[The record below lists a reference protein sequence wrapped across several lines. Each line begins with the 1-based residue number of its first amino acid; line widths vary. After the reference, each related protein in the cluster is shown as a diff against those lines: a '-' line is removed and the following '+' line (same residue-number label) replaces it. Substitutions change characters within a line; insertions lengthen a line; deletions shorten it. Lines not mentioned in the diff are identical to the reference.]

1 MSKRRKQNAPSY
13 GAATI
18 ARPKGIR
25 LPSNGKFSAGL
36 PGAWDHRWH
45 VIGICLFL
53 AALVW
58 VVFGQTLGHEF
69 VNYDDDVYVSE
80 NPAVIAG
87 LNLAGVGWAFT
98 HIVASNWH
106 PVTMLSHMLDC
117 RLYGL
122 NAGGHHLT
130 NVLLHMTTVILLFLV
145 LREMTGAL
153 WRSAFV
159 AAVFAIHPLRVE
171 SVAWVAERKDVLC
184 GVFFMLTLWAYVRYA
199 RRLFSP
205 GRYLLLVCLFALGL
219 MSKSMLVTLPF
230 VLLLLDYWP
239 LGRFD
244 NPNHLPKIC
253 SIPQHLILEKIPLLA
268 LAAAGCVVTALSQHG
283 AIAPGDY
290 LPLPLRINNA
300 ALSYVVY
307 LQQMFY
313 PAKLAALY
321 PLPANSIPVLK
332 SIGAAVFLAIVSGGI
347 FAWRKKYP
355 FMLVGWFWYLGM
367 LVPVIGLVQ
376 VGLQAHADRYTY
388 LPQIGLYILATWM
401 LAEQFARPRRRM
413 FLAGVAITSLAALA
427 VTARLQT
434 AYWKNS
440 ELLWSHTLE
449 ATSQNAAAQNNL
461 GNALF
466 QKGQA
471 DEAIAHYQKALA
483 IQPDHAKAHYNLGNA
498 LAGQSKLDEAIVEF
512 QKALAIQPD
521 QPEVLNN
528 LATALLRNG
537 QVDEAIVQFQK
548 TLAIQPGLAG
558 AHNNLGAA
566 LFKRGQV
573 NEAINNFQ
581 KALAIQPDSG
591 DAQNNLARIAWLLAT
606 SPDPSVRNGTKARE
620 LALQANQ
627 LSGNG
632 NPMILRTLAAAC
644 AETGRF
650 SEAIA
655 ISQRAMQLAS
665 AQNNVMLV
673 ASLQKQ
679 LKSYEAGSAF
689 RDAGPTP

>member
-1 MSKRRKQNAPSY
+1 MTRSN
-13 GAATI
+13 
-18 ARPKGIR
+18 GI
-25 LPSNGKFSAGL
+25 LSSSVGKFSSGL
-36 PGAWDHRWH
+36 PGARDHRWT

-53 AALVW
+53 AVLVW

-69 VNYDDDVYVSE
+69 VNYDDDVCVSE
-80 NPAVIAG
+80 NPAVIQG
-87 LNLAGVGWAFT
+87 LHWAGVGWAFT
-98 HIVASNWH
+98 HVVASNWH

-199 RRLFSP
+199 RRSFSP
-205 GRYLLLVCLFALGL
+205 GRYLLVVFLFALGL

-244 NPNHLPKIC
+244 NPSHLPKIC
-253 SIPQHLILEKIPLLA
+253 SIPRHLILEKVPLLI
-268 LAAAGCVVTALSQHG
+268 LAAAGCVVTVLSQHS
-283 AIAPGDY
+283 AMATSDY
-290 LPLPLRINNA
+290 LPLSLRIKNA

-307 LQQMFY
+307 LEQMFY
-313 PAKLAALY
+313 PVKLAALY
-321 PLPANSIPVLK
+321 PLPANNVPVLK
-332 SIGAAVFLAIVSGGI
+332 SIGAAMFLAIISGGI

-355 FMLVGWFWYLGM
+355 FMLVGWLWYLGM
-367 LVPVIGLVQ
+367 LVPVIGLVH

-388 LPQIGLYILATWM
+388 LPQIGLYFLVTWM
-401 LAEQFARPRRRM
+401 LAEQFAHPRQWI
-413 FLAGVAITSLAALA
+413 FLVGLAITSLTALA

-449 ATSQNAAAQNNL
+449 VIGQNAAAQNNL

-466 QKGQA
+466 QKGQV

-483 IQPDHAKAHYNLGNA
+483 IQPGHAKAHYNLGNA
-498 LAGQSKLDEAIVEF
+498 LAEQSKLDEAIIEF

-528 LATALLRNG
+528 LATALLRSG
-537 QVDEAIVQFQK
+537 QVDEAIIQFQK

-558 AHNNLGAA
+558 AYNNLGAA
-566 LFKRGQV
+566 LFNKGRV
-573 NEAINNFQ
+573 NEAINSFQ

-591 DAQNNLARIAWLLAT
+591 DAQNNLALIAWALAT

-620 LALQANQ
+620 LAIQANQ
-627 LSGNG
+627 LSGNE

-644 AETGRF
+644 AEMGRF
-650 SEAIA
+650 PEAIA

-665 AQNNVMLV
+665 TQHNATV
-673 ASLQKQ
+673 AASIQIQ

>member
-1 MSKRRKQNAPSY
+1 MSKRRKKEAPSH
-13 GAATI
+13 GAAAI
-18 ARPKGIR
+18 ARSKGFR
-25 LPSNGKFSAGL
+25 LPPDSKSSPGL
-36 PGAWDHRWH
+36 PGAWHHRWI

-69 VNYDDDVYVSE
+69 VNYDDDIYVSE
-80 NPAVIAG
+80 NPAVTPG

-117 RLYGL
+117 QLYGL

-184 GVFFMLTLWAYVRYA
+184 GVFFMLALWAYVRCV
-199 RRLFSP
+199 RRSFSP

-244 NPNHLPKIC
+244 NPNHLPAIC
-253 SIPQHLILEKIPLLA
+253 SIPLHLILEKIPLLA
-268 LAAAGCVVTALSQHG
+268 LAAADCVVTVLSQHS

-290 LPLPLRINNA
+290 LPLSSRINNA

-313 PAKLAALY
+313 PAKLAVLY

-332 SIGAAVFLAIVSGGI
+332 SIGAVLFLAIVSGGV

-355 FMLVGWFWYLGM
+355 FMLVGWLWYLGM
-367 LVPVIGLVQ
+367 LVPVIGLVH

-388 LPQIGLYILATWM
+388 LPQIGLDLLVTWM
-401 LAEQFARPRRRM
+401 LAGQFARPRQRM
-413 FLAGVAITSLAALA
+413 FLAGLAITSLAALA
-427 VTARLQT
+427 VAARLQT
-434 AYWKNS
+434 AYWKVS

-449 ATSQNAAAQNNL
+449 VTSQNAAAQNNL

-466 QKGQA
+466 QKGQM
-471 DEAIAHYQKALA
+471 DEAIAHYQAALA

-537 QVDEAIVQFQK
+537 QVDEAIIQFRK

-566 LFKRGQV
+566 LFKKGQV
-573 NEAINNFQ
+573 NEAINSFQ

-591 DAQNNLARIAWLLAT
+591 DAQDNLARIAWLLAT

-627 LSGNG
+627 LSGNQD
-632 NPMILRTLAAAC
+632 PMILRTLAAAC
-644 AETGRF
+644 AEMGRF

-655 ISQRAMQLAS
+655 ISRRAMQLAS
-665 AQNNVMLV
+665 AQNNVTLA
-673 ASLQKQ
+673 ASLQMQ
-679 LKSYEAGSAF
+679 LGSYEAGSAF

>member
-1 MSKRRKQNAPSY
+1 MSNRRKQDAPSRR
-13 GAATI
+13 AAAI
-18 ARPKGIR
+18 ARPKGFR
-25 LPSNGKFSAGL
+25 LPSDGKSPPRL
-36 PGAWDHRWH
+36 PGAWHHRWT

-53 AALVW
+53 TALVW

-69 VNYDDDVYVSE
+69 VNYDDDIYVSE
-80 NPAVIAG
+80 NPAVIPG

-117 RLYGL
+117 QLYGL

-130 NVLLHMTTVILLFLV
+130 NVLLHMTGVILLFLV
-145 LREMTGAL
+145 SREMTGAL

-184 GVFFMLTLWAYVRYA
+184 GVFFMLALWAYVRYV
-199 RRLFSP
+199 RRSFSP

-230 VLLLLDYWP
+230 VLLRLDYWP
-239 LGRFD
+239 LGHFD
-244 NPNHLPKIC
+244 NPDHLPAIC
-253 SIPQHLILEKIPLLA
+253 SIPRHLILEKIPLLA
-268 LAAAGCVVTALSQHG
+268 LAAAGCVVTVLSQHS

-290 LPLPLRINNA
+290 LPLPSRINNA

-307 LQQMFY
+307 LRQMFY
-313 PAKLAALY
+313 PAKLAVLY
-321 PLPANSIPVLK
+321 PLPAKSIPVLK
-332 SIGAAVFLAIVSGGI
+332 GIGAVLFLAIVSGGI

-355 FMLVGWFWYLGM
+355 FMLVGWLWYLGM

-388 LPQIGLYILATWM
+388 LPQIGLYLLVTWTLAK
-401 LAEQFARPRRRM
+401 QFGRPRQRM
-413 FLAGVAITSLAALA
+413 FLAGLAITSLAALA

-449 ATSQNAAAQNNL
+449 ATSENAAAQNNL

-466 QKGQA
+466 QKGQVA
-471 DEAIAHYQKALA
+471 EAIAHYQKALA

-537 QVDEAIVQFQK
+537 QVDEAIIQFRK

-566 LFKRGQV
+566 LFKKGLM
-573 NEAINNFQ
+573 NEAINSFQ

-591 DAQNNLARIAWLLAT
+591 DAQNNIARIAWLLAT
-606 SPDPSVRNGTKARE
+606 SPDPSVRNGTKAVE
-620 LALQANQ
+620 LAQQADQ
-627 LSGNG
+627 HSGG
-632 NPMILRTLAAAC
+632 KNPVIAATLAAAY
-644 AETGRF
+644 AEAGKF
-650 SEAIA
+650 DDAIA
-655 ISQRAMQLAS
+655 TAQRALQLAS
-665 AQNNVMLV
+665 AQTNVTLV
-673 ASLQKQ
+673 ASLRMQ
-679 LKSYEAGSAF
+679 LGSYEAGSAF